1 MFFTHLQ
8 AMACGIGDMD
18 SPCTSH
24 TYDSWTTKQKCNY
37 YSRLFC
43 QILDVAMPIVL
54 IILGTLGIQNIHS
67 FSPALS
73 YSMLTAGSVL
83 LISFCLLQVSRFHF
97 NGLCCPQAKEFD
109 TLEYM
114 SRFYLDV
121 FPRHG

>member
-83 LISFCLLQVSRFHF
+83 LISFFLLQVSRFRCVEEHH
-97 NGLCCPQAKEFD
+97 
-109 TLEYM
+109 TLEHM
-114 SRFYLDV
+114 SRYYLDV